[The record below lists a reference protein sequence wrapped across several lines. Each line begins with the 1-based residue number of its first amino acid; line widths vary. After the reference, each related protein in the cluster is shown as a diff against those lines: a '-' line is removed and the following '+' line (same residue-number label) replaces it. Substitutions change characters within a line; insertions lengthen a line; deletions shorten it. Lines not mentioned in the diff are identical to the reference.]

1 MIENIDLHKTFNKNA
16 LIVFCAAV
24 VLSILLVF
32 KLFQLQVV
40 DSKKYTTLSDKN
52 RIRVYPV
59 VQRRGRIISSDGK
72 VIGKNRQR
80 YRLSIEACPKD
91 IFRKDLELVASQIY
105 FSPEDLQK
113 LYEIRSKTLRYTP
126 IIAKDELSWDEYS
139 KIAMIFYKL
148 RHISVENSFIR
159 EYTAPIEFGH
169 IIGYT
174 SRSHNYLQSLKGEAG
189 IEASMD
195 ERLIGAPGNVKMEIN
210 SIGKKMRIIDSVTP
224 LDGEDVTITID
235 AEIQQ
240 YVYDLISQEKA
251 GACVVID
258 IKDGSVVA
266 LVSVP
271 GFDTNIMS
279 SKIPKKRWNELL
291 QDPLKPLINRATG
304 GLYPPGSVFKIVTV
318 LAALEKGII
327 SPKDTI
333 NCTGGVVVD
342 GHTFHCW
349 RRSGHGRMNA
359 YDALR
364 FSCDCYI
371 FEVARKLGINTIV
384 EYAKKLGFG
393 AKTGIEIPN
402 ENAGLLPSKQWKL
415 LRYGSSW
422 KPYETIITAIGQGAL
437 LATLIQSATMMG
449 KIYSNNYDFKPTLI
463 KLSEEE
469 AKEKAEKIKRSAN
482 RINSENL
489 AVIKDA
495 LYKVCNAG
503 GTASQSCKTA
513 YGISGKTGSSQVK
526 KIKKGEEG
534 MNQDALPWHLR
545 DHAFFVGCAPCSVD
559 REPRY
564 VVAVMI
570 EHGGGGAKKAAPIAR
585 KIFDKLMLSKK
596 DSKEK

>member
-1 MIENIDLHKTFNKNA
+1 MIENVDLHKTFKKNA
-16 LIVFCAAV
+16 LVVFSAAV
-24 VLSILLVF
+24 ILSFLLIL
-32 KLFQLQVV
+32 KLFQLQVI

-72 VIGKNRQR
+72 VIAKNRQR

-105 FSPEDLQK
+105 FPPEDLQK

-148 RHISVENSFIR
+148 HHISVENSFIR

-174 SRSHNYLQSLKGEAG
+174 SRSHNYLQSLKGESG

-195 ERLIGAPGNVKMEIN
+195 EMLVGAPGNVKMEIN
-210 SIGKKMRIIDSVTP
+210 SIGKKMRVIDSVAP
-224 LDGEDVTITID
+224 LNGEDVIITID
-235 AEIQQ
+235 AEIQK

-291 QDPLKPLINRATG
+291 KDPLKPLINRATG

-318 LAALEKGII
+318 LAALEKGVI
-327 SPKDTI
+327 SPRDTI

-371 FEVARKLGINTIV
+371 FEVARKLGINAIV

-393 AKTGIEIPN
+393 SKTGIEIPN
-402 ENAGLLPSKQWKL
+402 ENAGLLPNKQWKL

-437 LATLIQSATMMG
+437 LATLMQSATMMG

-469 AKEKAEKIKRSAN
+469 GLEKAEQIKKSAN
-482 RINSENL
+482 RINSKNL

-526 KIKKGEEG
+526 KSK
-534 MNQDALPWHLR
+534 R
-545 DHAFFVGCAPCSVD
+545 
-559 REPRY
+559 
-564 VVAVMI
+564 
-570 EHGGGGAKKAAPIAR
+570 AR
-585 KIFDKLMLSKK
+585 K
-596 DSKEK
+596 E